1 MILLNRLIFTN
12 ATGDTRAELKFS
24 DSFSF
29 VFGAS
34 NTGKSFAVKSLD
46 FMLGGNRELPDI
58 QERRPYDR
66 VQLELTLQ
74 PDQRLVLERAL
85 AGGEFLVSVN
95 GAEPVVWGAR
105 HNRNNDDNLSNNL
118 LGRLGMA
125 GKEIAQDKS
134 ATKKPLSF
142 RDIVRLCI
150 VDETSIQ
157 SETSP
162 AQTGEV
168 QFAALERNIFKY
180 MLTGEDDSALITQLK
195 PKEYSAGRS
204 AQVSLLEQMLIE
216 VDAEIADS
224 FPDLDNLTDELE
236 KVRGEL
242 ANLERQIA
250 FARESARTKLEN
262 KANLV
267 KLINRDQQR
276 VTDIVLALENFSQLK
291 RVYDSDV
298 ARLESIEEAGFLL
311 GLTADDSCP
320 VCGAPPEAQK
330 HKHALAEIEAARAA
344 AEIEIAKVKAHGVEL
359 TATVGDTSAEL
370 QRTGGRLLDNQK
382 SLASIEAE
390 IAAGLPTA
398 DDNLRRLSE
407 IIPRRDRINRGLE
420 LSKRKLELEK
430 QIAELKKRRQKR
442 LPSNAQAG
450 LSVHTANQF
459 AMEVGSILK
468 EWGFPGECRTFFEI
482 EKNFDLI
489 IDGKQRKDNGK
500 GVRAIT
506 HAAFKVGL
514 MTYCR
519 KRDLPHPGFVVLD
532 SPLITYRD
540 PIRSRDG
547 ALSAEEVA
555 IKSSD
560 LAERMLAHLGSL
572 GALGQVIIFDNIDP
586 PANAATYADIEIFTN
601 NPAEGRQG
609 LL

>member
-1 MILLNRLIFTN
+1 MN
-12 ATGDTRAELKFS
+12 DW
-24 DSFSF
+24 
-29 VFGAS
+29 
-34 NTGKSFAVKSLD
+34 
-46 FMLGGNRELPDI
+46 
-58 QERRPYDR
+58 
-66 VQLELTLQ
+66 
-74 PDQRLVLERAL
+74 
-85 AGGEFLVSVN
+85 
-95 GAEPVVWGAR
+95 VW
-105 HNRNNDDNLSNNL
+105 S
-118 LGRLGMA
+118 
-125 GKEIAQDKS
+125 
-134 ATKKPLSF
+134 
-142 RDIVRLCI
+142 
-150 VDETSIQ
+150 TS
-157 SETSP
+157 
-162 AQTGEV
+162 
-168 QFAALERNIFKY
+168 
-180 MLTGEDDSALITQLK
+180 
-195 PKEYSAGRS
+195 
-204 AQVSLLEQMLIE
+204 
-216 VDAEIADS
+216 
-224 FPDLDNLTDELE
+224 
-236 KVRGEL
+236 
-242 ANLERQIA
+242 
-250 FARESARTKLEN
+250 
-262 KANLV
+262 
-267 KLINRDQQR
+267 
-276 VTDIVLALENFSQLK
+276 
-291 RVYDSDV
+291 
-298 ARLESIEEAGFLL
+298 
-311 GLTADDSCP
+311 
-320 VCGAPPEAQK
+320 PEAQK

-370 QRTGGRLLDNQK
+370 QRTGGRLLANQK

-459 AMEVGSILK
+459 AIEVGSILK

-547 ALSAEEVA
+547 AVLSV
-555 IKSSD
+555 
-560 LAERMLAHLGSL
+560 
-572 GALGQVIIFDNIDP
+572 
-586 PANAATYADIEIFTN
+586 
-601 NPAEGRQG
+601 
-609 LL
+609 